1 MGISLKDIFSLENM
15 LTPKFIQFIYKI
27 GLVGILL
34 IGLSQLFKGQFIS
47 GLMTIILGFIAIRV
61 VSEMVIVYF
70 KSNKVEVS
78 MEDIDYSGLEEK
90 FKKAKKSA
98 ESKFTKVKGVAE
110 DKLKSDQSTT
120 TKSS

>member
-61 VSEMVIVYF
+61 VSEIVFIYF
-70 KSNKVEVS
+70 KSNVNPK
-78 MEDIDYSGLEEK
+78 
-90 FKKAKKSA
+90 
-98 ESKFTKVKGVAE
+98 
-110 DKLKSDQSTT
+110 
-120 TKSS
+120 